1 MERGEESSTMELAG
15 RAEEGIKAGG
25 PDKLEQESEEKYLT
39 VRGQLNYAKGADS
52 PMCNSIREKGGKK
65 QNCN

>member
-39 VRGQLNYAKGADS
+39 VRGQLNYAK
-52 PMCNSIREKGGKK
+52 
-65 QNCN
+65 